1 MTHKVKLFSHLYN
14 DSVSLMT
21 ENKLKYIL
29 NIIIYLFK
37 QFYNF
42 YSYRINSG
50 KIHPSFIKLGVQMKN
65 CVVAGSNARCLAFL
79 YALRQVC

>member
-1 MTHKVKLFSHLYN
+1 MTHKVKLFNHLYT
-14 DSVSLMT
+14 DSVSLLM

-29 NIIIYLFK
+29 NIVYLLK
-37 QFYNF
+37 KFYNVYF
-42 YSYRINSG
+42 YRINSG
-50 KIHPSFIKLGVQMKN
+50 KVHPSFIKLGVQMRN